1 MPVST
6 LCVGVDVHLN
16 ELVLRAVDKTDG
28 HEVLK
33 RFRVT
38 NNLPGSQAVITTLT
52 DTAQRLGY
60 AHLEMG
66 WEATGLL
73 WLPFHQQLVHSPALQ
88 SLAPKLICF
97 NPKLV
102 ANFKDGLVLRH
113 PKNDERDAWDVAARV
128 RIGELPVSYVP
139 NDFWQGVRRLTRYRY
154 HLARDLQR
162 EQLRFQANA
171 FLKCSDWQ
179 RVKPFADPF
188 GATSLALLSE
198 FTAAD
203 LKAMSPVELVDLIT
217 RRGHNSFADPAATA
231 RAVREALS
239 SSYPIDPQLDALLTT
254 TLAVSAEHLRMLR
267 RLIQRLDQQIAHA
280 IALVPNPLLTVKGL
294 GPVITAGLLAEI
306 VDTHAVQCSRH
317 ALPGPSATGS
327 IQRSDLGAARH
338 GAVRFAGY
346 SLDQSRQRLS
356 ALLHHSWS
364 RSFAPARL
372 GLPSLLLAQISG
384 SAETSTQTRS
394 RLDRP
399 ETHPSDPC
407 PAHEERAVYRE
418 ASDADSTRGGSLA
431 ISPNRTRSRILFHGC
446 RKKPFRLVCSMIPR
460 ASGVALFL
468 PILVSKSF
476 LTFYRMSG

>member
-179 RVKPFADPF
+179 RVKPFADLF

-306 VDTHAVQCSRH
+306 VDITRFPDHPQLAQYSGLTWERRATGRFVSQDTRLTKVGNVYLRYYTILGADRLRQLDLDFQAYYWRKYQEVPKHQHKRALVLTARKLIRLIH
-317 ALPGPSATGS
+317 ALLTKNVPYTVRPQTP
-327 IQRSDLGAARH
+327 IQ
-338 GAVRFAGY
+338 
-346 SLDQSRQRLS
+346 
-356 ALLHHSWS
+356 
-364 RSFAPARL
+364 
-372 GLPSLLLAQISG
+372 
-384 SAETSTQTRS
+384 
-394 RLDRP
+394 P
-399 ETHPSDPC
+399 EEVH
-407 PAHEERAVYRE
+407 
-418 ASDADSTRGGSLA
+418 
-431 ISPNRTRSRILFHGC
+431 
-446 RKKPFRLVCSMIPR
+446 
-460 ASGVALFL
+460 
-468 PILVSKSF
+468 
-476 LTFYRMSG
+476 